1 MPIVRLPKGELRDE
15 VRYPL
20 IDGREYQDGENPT
33 GVYDYF
39 SQVQGKARSL
49 TNLQQNSILPQGNS
63 FRIMGIS
70 ANMQNANPARRNLLT
85 WLQEKSSI
93 ELWVGEKKYFDSP
106 LLFVAGRLEQNYAI
120 GSGTSQTATVE
131 RVHQKFGTAVGA
143 PVLFS
148 GKHVVDI
155 APLQQFYVRH
165 TTGGLSSA
173 QITELTNAPVAG
185 LSNILYFCLSGL
197 LRRPVQ

>member
-1 MPIVRLPKGELRDE
+1 MPIIRLPKGELRDE

-20 IDGREYQDGENPT
+20 IDGREYQDGTDPS
-33 GVYDYF
+33 GSYDFF
-39 SQVQGKARSL
+39 SQVQGKGRYL

-70 ANMQNANPARRNLLT
+70 FNMQNANPARRNLLT

-106 LLFVAGRLEQNYAI
+106 LLFVAGRLEQNYAVSA
-120 GSGTSQTATVE
+120 GSATTALTE
-131 RVHQKFGTAVGA
+131 RLHQKFGTAVGA
-143 PVLFS
+143 PVLLS

-155 APLQQFYVRH
+155 SPLQQFYIRH
-165 TTGGLSSA
+165 NCNALSA
-173 QITELTNAPVAG
+173 QQIAELTAAPVAG
-185 LSNILYFCLSGL
+185 FSNVLYACLSGL

>member
-1 MPIVRLPKGELRDE
+1 MPIIRLPKGELRDE

-20 IDGREYQDGENPT
+20 IDGREYADGIDPSGTYEFFN
-33 GVYDYF
+33 
-39 SQVQGKARSL
+39 SVQGKARWL

-70 ANMQNANPARRNLLT
+70 FNMQNTSPARRNLLT
-85 WLQEKSSI
+85 WLQEKSSV

-106 LLFVAGRLEQNYAI
+106 LLFVAGRLEQNYAVA
-120 GSGTSQTATVE
+120 GGTSTTAAIE
-131 RVHQKFGTAVGA
+131 RLHQKFGTAVGA
-143 PVLFS
+143 PVLLS

-155 APLQQFYVRH
+155 APLQQYYIRH
-165 TTGGLSSA
+165 TTNGLSAA
-173 QITELTNAPVAG
+173 QIAELTAAPVVG
-185 LSNILYFCLSGL
+185 MSTVLYACLSGL